1 MRVKIVV
8 CIAAIMALTAC
19 GDRDGVPAVEDP
31 HHPVDAQGNPM
42 KGVDFIKKYCLGKPS
57 NETCAR
63 VRQAVSLDSVRGVM
77 PKGW

>member
-1 MRVKIVV
+1 
-8 CIAAIMALTAC
+8 
-19 GDRDGVPAVEDP
+19 
-31 HHPVDAQGNPM
+31 M